1 MIKLVDYFVVVGYDD
16 SECNNNSNRHKA
28 KGKIV
33 QRFPI
38 GPTLTTNNNNTD
50 VTDQQHQILEEF
62 DANIHCFCQP
72 DKGWRLY
79 TKQEPPTFF
88 VSVLTDIKGQH
99 RYCACLTFLEPYTP
113 SKQKSILNNE
123 NNNINGNNC
132 NYKHHHNLDST
143 DEDIKDDSNTVYIEY
158 LNDDFSHANIKTTLL
173 LKQQPNNSHKN
184 NESTRQQQQPIEPSK
199 LYVAKSLVLISRL
212 EYIDLFKSCLS
223 LIYAVY
229 VDKRHSTDNKLLEI
243 IISNLLTLQV
253 NAPGTALGTTFSL
266 GADDKH
272 IVQATASLTV
282 PSTGASVYKLF
293 KEIGIVNVFKLVL
306 AILADFKILFFS
318 RSYTKL
324 YDACRAIESLLFPL
338 KYTGVYVPV
347 LPCFGSFLEFPA
359 APTPYIIGVHS
370 SFRRLIE
377 EMHSDCLQECLKVDL
392 DGANVWIPQC
402 VDDLIGG
409 NFNSSNTHQS
419 SNSNTNSST
428 GTNTTSGISMMTGS
442 SSSAYSES
450 YSNENNNNNSNSN
463 KTFGLPNYLYESTLN
478 LLYSILKP
486 DVLRADELVEFSQ
499 KSNTSNVSSMWSM
512 SSGIVSSSSTS
523 SLDQKQHQNQQHEN
537 DQLLFVSQLNS
548 NTAAQMLVAAAAND
562 LQTVF

>member
-16 SECNNNSNRHKA
+16 SDTDQPMSRGNDYESYHVKAHHSKA
-28 KGKIV
+28 KGKIL
-33 QRFPI
+33 QRFPL
-38 GPTLTTNNNNTD
+38 GPTLNTAANATHEAD
-50 VTDQQHQILEEF
+50 LDEF

-99 RYCACLTFLEPYTP
+99 RYCACLTFLEPYAP
-113 SKQKSILNNE
+113 SHKPRKKPH
-123 NNNINGNNC
+123 NNNGATKYTNGVCYSNGTNR
-132 NYKHHHNLDST
+132 LDDDDHDIDDNEHKDT
-143 DEDIKDDSNTVYIEY
+143 DLANTVYIEY
-158 LNDDFSHANIKTTLL
+158 LNDDLTNTNIKTTLL
-173 LKQQPNNSHKN
+173 LKQQ
-184 NESTRQQQQPIEPSK
+184 QQQEKQQPIEPSK

-212 EYIDLFKSCLS
+212 EYIDLFRSCLS

-243 IISNLLTLQV
+243 IISNLLTVQV
-253 NAPGTALGTTFSL
+253 SAPGTALATTFSL
-266 GADDKH
+266 GADDRH

-282 PSTGASVYKLF
+282 PSTGSSVYKLF
-293 KEIGIVNVFKLVL
+293 KEIGIVNVFKLVC

-318 RSYTKL
+318 RSYMKL
-324 YDACRAIESLLFPL
+324 YDACRAIEALLFPL

-377 EMHSDCLQECLKVDL
+377 EMHADCLQECLKVDL
-392 DGANVWIPQC
+392 DGASVWIPQC
-402 VDDLIGG
+402 VDDLICG
-409 NFNSSNTHQS
+409 NLSASQSSGASTSSNA
-419 SNSNTNSST
+419 
-428 GTNTTSGISMMTGS
+428 TNTTSGISMS
-442 SSSAYSES
+442 SSS
-450 YSNENNNNNSNSN
+450 YSNHKSSY
-463 KTFGLPNYLYESTLN
+463 GLPHYLYESTLN

-486 DVLRADELVEFSQ
+486 EVLRADELSEFCLRS
-499 KSNTSNVSSMWSM
+499 SASSATSVWSM
-512 SSGIVSSSSTS
+512 SSGVVSSASTT
-523 SLDQKQHQNQQHEN
+523 SLDQQQQHQQQQQLQQN

-548 NTAAQMLVAAAAND
+548 SAAAQLLAAVDFQSVNLVHYFFFFF
-562 LQTVF
+562 LF

>member
-16 SECNNNSNRHKA
+16 SDCYNQTKYQNDDLITKTNRNKA
-28 KGKIV
+28 KGKII

-38 GPTLTTNNNNTD
+38 GPTLTTNSESNND
-50 VTDQQHQILEEF
+50 HQLEEF

-99 RYCACLTFLEPYTP
+99 RYCACLTFLEPYAPKKKLT
-113 SKQKSILNNE
+113 
-123 NNNINGNNC
+123 NGNHNGY
-132 NYKHHHNLDST
+132 NHHANHQQDDT
-143 DEDIKDDSNTVYIEY
+143 DESTVYIEY
-158 LNDDFSHANIKTTLL
+158 LNDDVNNTNIKTTLL
-173 LKQQPNNSHKN
+173 LKQQLDLAK
-184 NESTRQQQQPIEPSK
+184 QQPIEPSK

-212 EYIDLFKSCLS
+212 EHIDLFKSCLS

-243 IISNLLTLQV
+243 IISNLLTVQV
-253 NAPGTALGTTFSL
+253 NSPGTALATHFSL
-266 GADDKH
+266 GADDRH

-282 PSTGASVYKLF
+282 PSTGSSVYKLF
-293 KEIGIVNVFKLVL
+293 KEIGIVNVFKLVC

-377 EMHSDCLQECLKVDL
+377 EMHADCLQECLKVDL

-402 VDDLIGG
+402 VDDLICG
-409 NFNSSNTHQS
+409 NFNQQS
-419 SNSNTNSST
+419 SANSATSN
-428 GTNTTSGISMMTGS
+428 GTNTTSGISMTDS
-442 SSSAYSES
+442 SNYDSM
-450 YSNENNNNNSNSN
+450 NSLN
-463 KTFGLPNYLYESTLN
+463 KSQTSPFGLPHFLYESTLN

-486 DVLRADELVEFSQ
+486 DVLRADELVEFCS
-499 KSNTSNVSSMWSM
+499 KSNSSTASSVWSM
-512 SSGIVSSSSTS
+512 TSGVASSSSSTS
-523 SLDQKQHQNQQHEN
+523 LDQHQQQQQQN
-537 DQLLFVSQLNS
+537 DPLLFVSQLNS
-548 NTAAQMLVAAAAND
+548 NTAAQLLAAADFQVNIYFNLIAHNTIY
-562 LQTVF
+562 LNRTKSWFG